1 MFTESTDAKAGVSV
15 LGPPDAESRL
25 AGRDPDAGKDRHREE
40 TGRQRWAGGITDS
53 MDVSLSQL
61 RETVEGRGAW
71 GRRVDTTETLNNVN
85 RISHVCTSLSSLSGN
100 DASEIHS
107 QRCVDRNL
115 LLCITKQRSIPKC
128 ESVWAILGFGSYK

>member
-1 MFTESTDAKAGVSV
+1 
-15 LGPPDAESRL
+15 
-25 AGRDPDAGKDRHREE
+25 
-40 TGRQRWAGGITDS
+40 

-115 LLCITKQRSIPKC
+115 LLCITKQPSIPKC